1 MNVLKYTKEV
11 EAVYFD
17 GITDVQE
24 IANWCGGLV
33 VELVDSNGRLRN
45 DLYAIDIPSPGG
57 YVTAGADFYVFKD
70 GPSFFALQKDAF
82 LTNFKEI
89 DG

>member
-24 IANWCGGLV
+24 IANWCSGLI
-33 VELVDSNGRLRN
+33 VELVDSNGRLRG
-45 DLYAIDIPSPGG
+45 DLYAIDLPSPGG
-57 YVTAGADFYVFKD
+57 YVTAGADFYIFKD
-70 GPSFFALQKDAF
+70 GNSFFALQKDAF

>member
-1 MNVLKYTKEV
+1 MNVQKFCKQV

-24 IANWCGGLV
+24 IASWCGGLI
-33 VELVDSNGRLRN
+33 VELVDHEGRIRS

-57 YVTAGADFYVFKD
+57 YMTAGADFYVFKD

-82 LTNFKEI
+82 LANFEEI